1 MDGRHGPAGE
11 DRRYAPGRAA
21 RLITLY
27 AEPARGFSGM
37 TVLVAKLD
45 VLLVT
50 GDGCG
55 RLAHPLLGLAPQIES
70 ARVLKVE
77 LNSPGEVRV
86 RLM

>member
-1 MDGRHGPAGE
+1 MDGSHGPAGE
-11 DRRYAPGRAA
+11 NPRHAPRRAA

-27 AEPARGFSGM
+27 AEPPRGFSGM
-37 TVLVAKLD
+37 TVLVAQLD
-45 VLLVT
+45 APLVT

-55 RLAHPLLGLAPQIES
+55 RLAHPLLGLAPPIES

-77 LNSPGEVRV
+77 LRSPGEVRA